1 MSTAPDGWADGPIGF
16 IGLGNMGG
24 PMSANVAGAGY
35 DLVAYDAAGTSER
48 APAGATI
55 AEGAADVAA
64 AARTVLLSLPDGSAV
79 SRVAAAIAAAPA
91 RKARVV
97 VDLSTIGVDAAEKT
111 AAALAEADIAYL
123 DAPVSGGVSGATA
136 GTLALMA
143 AGDRTLFER
152 LQGPLSRFAKNRFY
166 VGERPGQGQAM
177 KVLNN
182 YLSATAT
189 AASSEALIF
198 GETQGLDIATMLDVL
213 NASSG
218 RNRATADK
226 FPRILLEGEERIGF
240 TTALMRKDLHLFL
253 DRARGEGLPL
263 TMGDALGT
271 LWDEVTETAPGSDVG
286 QFYGLMRNRA
296 GSRADST

>member
-1 MSTAPDGWADGPIGF
+1 
-16 IGLGNMGG
+16 
-24 PMSANVAGAGY
+24 
-35 DLVAYDAAGTSER
+35 
-48 APAGATI
+48 
-55 AEGAADVAA
+55 
-64 AARTVLLSLPDGSAV
+64 
-79 SRVAAAIAAAPA
+79 
-91 RKARVV
+91 
-97 VDLSTIGVDAAEKT
+97 
-111 AAALAEADIAYL
+111 
-123 DAPVSGGVSGATA
+123 
-136 GTLALMA
+136 
-143 AGDRTLFER
+143 
-152 LQGPLSRFAKNRFY
+152 
-166 VGERPGQGQAM
+166 M

-198 GETQGLDIATMLDVL
+198 GESQGLEIATMLDVL

-226 FPRILLEGEERIGF
+226 FPRILLEGEEQIGF

-271 LWDEVTETAPGSDVG
+271 LWDELTEAAPGSDVG
-286 QFYGLMRNRA
+286 HFYGLMRNRA